1 MTMTLLSFYASLVVI
16 TMTLLSVCTS
26 LVEENLYRFLIKY
39 LDHWKIVA
47 MTTYSNKYIKR
58 YICLEIKKVE
68 LREGLLSFI

>member
-1 MTMTLLSFYASLVVI
+1 M
-16 TMTLLSVCTS
+16 
-26 LVEENLYRFLIKY
+26 RLIKY

-47 MTTYSNKYIKR
+47 MTTYSRKYIKR